1 MKTLTRDRRPL
12 GGFPSVWVTEN
23 VCRFLAGF
31 GRVLT
36 DGVTARIV
44 FMQDCFH
51 AELSSCKIV
60 FMQIVC
66 MQCCFH
72 ARLFS
77 CKIVFMQDCF
87 HADCL
92 HARLF
97 PCKIAFMQD
106 FMQHAGGFLCIFA
119 KMGPKSGSGGSQ
131 IDPGASPERPKAEK
145 SGQKCTESFPRASR
159 KVFSRKL
166 G

>member
-1 MKTLTRDRRPL
+1 MRTLTRDRRPIVL
-12 GGFPSVWVTEN
+12 VPMRLGYRECVQVFGGFWQS
-23 VCRFLAGF
+23 F
-31 GRVLT
+31 GRWGNCKSCLH
-36 DGVTARIV
+36 ARL
-44 FMQDCFH
+44 FSCR
-51 AELSSCKIV
+51 LSSCKIV
-60 FMQIVC
+60 FMQIVF
-66 MQCCFH
+66 MQDCFH

-119 KMGPKSGSGGSQ
+119 KMGPKSGPGGSK
-131 IDPGASPERPKAEK
+131 IDPGGSKIVPGGSKIDRKSSKMRSGRGKWPK
-145 SGQKCTESFPRASR
+145 RA
-159 KVFSRKL
+159 
-166 G
+166 